1 MPAGVA
7 TWSKSP
13 LAFVV
18 FLNENGSRRDVNFL
32 AKWVFG
38 PQILDLTLE
47 YGHAP

>member
-1 MPAGVA
+1 MPSGVVA
-7 TWSKSP
+7 CTNSP
-13 LAFVV
+13 LAYAVH
-18 FLNENGSRRDVNFL
+18 LHQNGSRGHVNFL